1 MALKKFIKSIRP
13 KMNNH
18 MNSNNEVNM
27 KTFKTLFLAIA
38 FFASYSI
45 HAQVAIT
52 NDGSSPDGSAMLD
65 VKSTSKG
72 FLPPR
77 MTYSERTSIASPVAG
92 LIIWCTNC
100 GASGE
105 LQVYN
110 GSIWTAL
117 TMGTAT
123 NAVPDAPT
131 MGTASA
137 GNAQASVT
145 FTAPV
150 DNGGSTIT
158 SYTATSNPGSI
169 TGTLNQAGSGTINIT
184 GLSNG
189 TTYTFTVTA
198 TNSVGTSAASAVSN
212 SVTPLV
218 VGDYY
223 QGGVVFYLN
232 GSGGGLI
239 CAVSDQSTET
249 EWGCI
254 GTDITG
260 ADGIAIGTGNQNT
273 IDIEAG
279 CATTGVAA
287 DFCANLT
294 LNGYSDWFL
303 PSIDEL
309 NQIYLNKST
318 IDATAVLNGGSF
330 LGSGNYWSSTEYDSI
345 YALLQ
350 LFNFGGP
357 SYTANKN
364 YSFGLVRAVRAF

>member
-1 MALKKFIKSIRP
+1 
-13 KMNNH
+13 
-18 MNSNNEVNM
+18 M
-27 KTFKTLFLAIA
+27 KIFKTLFLAIA

-65 VKSTSKG
+65 VKSTNKG

-77 MTYSERTSIASPVAG
+77 MTYSQRTSIASPVAG

-110 GSIWTAL
+110 GSTWSAL
-117 TMGTAT
+117 TMGTAA
-123 NAVPDAPT
+123 NAAPDAPT
-131 MGTASA
+131 IGTASA
-137 GNAQASVT
+137 GNAQASVS

-150 DNGGSTIT
+150 VDGGSTIT

-212 SVTPLV
+212 SVTPLG

-249 EWGCI
+249 EWGCF

-279 CATTGVAA
+279 CTTTGVAA
-287 DFCANLT
+287 DICANLT

-303 PSIDEL
+303 PSKDEL

-330 LGSGNYWSSTEYDSI
+330 LSSGNYWCSTEYDSS
-345 YALLQ
+345 YAFLQ

-357 SYTANKN
+357 NTTANKN
-364 YSFGLVRAVRAF
+364 YSFGHVRAVRAF